1 MTRTELKLKMR
12 CELKRKTLAL
22 ARQQAHRWE
31 ENYFLFVK
39 YLWIKTQVHNRDS
52 AENLKSKTFDVIK

>member
-1 MTRTELKLKMR
+1 MTRIELKLKMR

-31 ENYFLFVK
+31 ENSFLFVK
-39 YLWIKTQVHNRDS
+39 YLWIKTQVHSRDS
-52 AENLKSKTFDVIK
+52 AVL